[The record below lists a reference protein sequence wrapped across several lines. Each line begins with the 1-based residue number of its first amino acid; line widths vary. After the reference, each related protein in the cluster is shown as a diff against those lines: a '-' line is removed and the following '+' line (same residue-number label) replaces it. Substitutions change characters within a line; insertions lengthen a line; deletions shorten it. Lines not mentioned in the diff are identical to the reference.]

1 MESSRQT
8 TTKIARPA
16 ATIMSDTP
24 FLLIGQQL
32 RGRLNFWVFLGDS
45 DGRAWAGAA
54 ELPHPC
60 VRSAAA
66 WWGRR
71 FRLSTIDPAGG
82 WQAGSPLG
90 RACPTTQAPIR
101 AYSLPDSPR
110 RRRERSISVTG
121 DAPGGC
127 SWWRRRRA
135 PAIRDSASKGRA

>member
-16 ATIMSDTP
+16 ATIISDTP
-24 FLLIGQQL
+24 FLLIGRQL

-66 WWGRR
+66 WWG
-71 FRLSTIDPAGG
+71 P
-82 WQAGSPLG
+82 Q
-90 RACPTTQAPIR
+90 PIR

-110 RRRERSISVTG
+110 RRRERSISVPG
-121 DAPGGC
+121 DAQAGS

-135 PAIRDSASKGRA
+135 PA